1 MAKLT
6 LALIGAGK
14 LGTSLALALHQ
25 KGYQI
30 IAVADVN
37 EGAAREAAQALGAPL
52 ATADPDAAGKE
63 ADLVIL
69 AVPDSAVKTVAENLA
84 AKQAFK
90 KGQIV
95 CHTSGFL
102 PSGILVSLKL
112 FGVFTLSLHPFV
124 SIARKM
130 QAGSLAG
137 AYFALEGDAV
147 AVEQAREMVAALDG
161 FSITIKPQD
170 KALYH
175 AAGAMASYLA
185 VALWLGA
192 KQALIK
198 AGADEESAGQM
209 MAGMVHSLEGNI
221 KLNGLTGSL
230 TGPVMR
236 GDLATVQGH
245 LQALK
250 NWGGP
255 YEQIYRM
262 LGQDVLEKAKEQG
275 LSAELTQKL
284 SAVLEGKN

>member
-1 MAKLT
+1 MAKPN

-14 LGTSLALALHQ
+14 LGTSLALALHR
-25 KGYQI
+25 KGYTVL
-30 IAVADVN
+30 AVADID
-37 EGAAREAAQALGAPL
+37 EGAAREAAKELGSPP
-52 ATADPDAAGKE
+52 ATADPAAAAKE

-69 AVPDSAVKTVAENLA
+69 AVPDSAIKSVAENLA
-84 AKQAFK
+84 ARQAFK

-102 PSGILVSLKL
+102 PAGVLVSLKL
-112 FGVFTLSLHPFV
+112 FGVYTLSLHPFV

-130 QAGSLAG
+130 QPENLSG
-137 AYFALEGDAV
+137 AYFALEGDAL

-161 FSITIKPQD
+161 FSLAIKPQD
-170 KALYH
+170 KPLYH

-185 VALWLGA
+185 VALWLGSE
-192 KQALIK
+192 QALIK
-198 AGADEESAGQM
+198 AGADREAAGQM
-209 MAGMVHSLEGNI
+209 VASMVRSLEGNI
-221 KLNGLTGSL
+221 KQNGLAGAL

-250 NWGGP
+250 AWGGP

-262 LGQDVLEKAKEQG
+262 LGRAVLKKAEEQG
-275 LSAELTQKL
+275 LSSALCQKL
-284 SAVLEGKN
+284 AEELGGKD

>member
-1 MAKLT
+1 MAKPT

-37 EGAAREAAQALGAPL
+37 EEAAREAAQALGAPPGTTDV
-52 ATADPDAAGKE
+52 ASAKE
-63 ADLVIL
+63 ADLVVL
-69 AVPDSAVKTVAENLA
+69 AVPDSAVKAVSENLA
-84 AKQAFK
+84 AKQSFK

-102 PSGILVSLKL
+102 PAGVLVSLKL
-112 FGVFTLSLHPFV
+112 FGVYTLSLHPFV
-124 SIARKM
+124 SIAQKF
-130 QAGSLAG
+130 QAGRLAG

-161 FSITIKPQD
+161 FSIAVKPQD
-170 KALYH
+170 KPLYH

-185 VALWLGA
+185 VALWMGA
-192 KQALIK
+192 EQALIK
-198 AGADEESAGQM
+198 AGADQESAGQM
-209 MAGMVHSLEGNI
+209 MTGMVRSLEENI
-221 KLNGLTGSL
+221 KLNGLAGAL

-255 YEQIYRM
+255 FEQIYRL
-262 LGQDVLEKAKEQG
+262 LGQAVLEKAKEQG
-275 LSAELTQKL
+275 LTPELSQKMSA
-284 SAVLEGKN
+284 ALEGKI

>member
-1 MAKLT
+1 MAKPT

-14 LGTSLALALHQ
+14 LGTSLALALQQ
-25 KGYQI
+25 KGYKI

-52 ATADPDAAGKE
+52 SATDPAAAAKE

-69 AVPDSAVKTVAENLA
+69 AVPDSAVKAVAENLA

-102 PSGILVSLKL
+102 PAGILVSLKL
-112 FGVFTLSLHPFV
+112 FGVYTLSLHPFV
-124 SIARKM
+124 SISKKM
-130 QAGSLAG
+130 QADRLSG

-147 AVEQAREMVAALDG
+147 AVEQAKEIVAALDG
-161 FSITIKPQD
+161 FSLTIKPQD
-170 KALYH
+170 KPLYH

-185 VALWLGA
+185 VALWLGSE
-192 KQALIK
+192 QALIK
-198 AGADEESAGQM
+198 SGVDEESAGQM
-209 MAGMVHSLEGNI
+209 VTSMLHSLEENI
-221 KLNGLTGSL
+221 KQDGLLASL
-230 TGPVMR
+230 TGPIMR

-250 NWGGP
+250 NWVGP
-255 YEQIYRM
+255 YEQVYRM
-262 LGQDVLEKAKEQG
+262 LGQTVMEKAKEKG
-275 LSAELTQKL
+275 LSPEMFQKLAEL
-284 SAVLEGKN
+284 LEEKI

>member
-1 MAKLT
+1 M
-6 LALIGAGK
+6 
-14 LGTSLALALHQ
+14 
-25 KGYQI
+25 
-30 IAVADVN
+30 
-37 EGAAREAAQALGAPL
+37 
-52 ATADPDAAGKE
+52 
-63 ADLVIL
+63 
-69 AVPDSAVKTVAENLA
+69 
-84 AKQAFK
+84 
-90 KGQIV
+90 
-95 CHTSGFL
+95 
-102 PSGILVSLKL
+102 
-112 FGVFTLSLHPFV
+112 
-124 SIARKM
+124 
-130 QAGSLAG
+130 
-137 AYFALEGDAV
+137 

-192 KQALIK
+192 EQALIK

-209 MAGMVHSLEGNI
+209 MAGMVHSLEANI
-221 KLNGLTGSL
+221 KLDGLAGAL

-255 YEQIYRM
+255 YEQVYRV
-262 LGQDVLEKAKEQG
+262 LGRSVLEKAKEQG

>member
-1 MAKLT
+1 MAKPT

-25 KGYQI
+25 KGYDI

-52 ATADPDAAGKE
+52 FTADPAAAAKE

-69 AVPDSAVKTVAENLA
+69 AVPDSAVKAVAENLA

-102 PSGILVSLKL
+102 PAGILVSLKL
-112 FGVFTLSLHPFV
+112 FGVYTLSLHPFV

-130 QAGSLAG
+130 QAASLAG
-137 AYFALEGDAV
+137 AYFALEGDAL

-170 KALYH
+170 KPLYH

-192 KQALIK
+192 EQALVK
-198 AGADEESAGQM
+198 AGADQESAGQM
-209 MAGMVHSLEGNI
+209 VLGMLHSLEENI
-221 KLNGLTGSL
+221 KQNGLAGSL
-230 TGPVMR
+230 TGPIMR

-245 LQALK
+245 LQVLK
-250 NWGGP
+250 TWGGLH
-255 YEQIYRM
+255 EQVYRM
-262 LGQDVLEKAKEQG
+262 LGQAVLGKAKEQG
-275 LSAELTQKL
+275 LSPELAQKL
-284 SAVLEGKN
+284 ADVLK

>member
-1 MAKLT
+1 
-6 LALIGAGK
+6 
-14 LGTSLALALHQ
+14 
-25 KGYQI
+25 
-30 IAVADVN
+30 
-37 EGAAREAAQALGAPL
+37 
-52 ATADPDAAGKE
+52 
-63 ADLVIL
+63 
-69 AVPDSAVKTVAENLA
+69 ENLA

-102 PSGILVSLKL
+102 PAGILVSLKL

-161 FSITIKPQD
+161 FAITVKPQD
-170 KALYH
+170 KPLYH

-185 VALWLGA
+185 VALWIGA
-192 KQALIK
+192 EQALIK
-198 AGADEESAGQM
+198 AGADEESSGQM
-209 MAGMVHSLEGNI
+209 ITSMVHSLEENI
-221 KLNGLTGSL
+221 KLNGLSGSL

-245 LQALK
+245 LQSLK

-255 YEQIYRM
+255 YEQIYRL
-262 LGQDVLEKAKEQG
+262 LGQAVLEKAKEQG
-275 LSAELTQKL
+275 LTPELSQKL
-284 SAVLEGKN
+284 AAALEGKN